1 MKWACDAADTSGL
14 VTDPEL
20 IEKLNAKRDAQN
32 TELTQEEPESRQ
44 QVTAG
49 KSQEE
54 PDEEAPEKDI
64 SRTSETKELAEVD
77 EEKESAE
84 PELPEPEA
92 PVSLLAS
99 ISEFSIWGLRLG
111 LTMEQILAELNNRY
125 RKVSKPS
132 YRWFPDCEQRGNVK
146 VCFGLGRDG
155 LRNKIE
161 RSATIMFYEGVLI
174 FVQYEG
180 DVMHQARFARV
191 AETLGSEHPPTKVSE
206 KQMSW

>member
-84 PELPEPEA
+84 PELPEKGSNSEIIDQLMVSYPKDIVYDYAVSTA
-92 PVSLLAS
+92 P
-99 ISEFSIWGLRLG
+99 
-111 LTMEQILAELNNRY
+111 
-125 RKVSKPS
+125 
-132 YRWFPDCEQRGNVK
+132 NV
-146 VCFGLGRDG
+146 L
-155 LRNKIE
+155 E
-161 RSATIMFYEGVLI
+161 TPATHYNVEII
-174 FVQYEG
+174 
-180 DVMHQARFARV
+180 
-191 AETLGSEHPPTKVSE
+191 
-206 KQMSW
+206 